1 MSLHATPSRRPSL
14 RLSRIVRALATAPM
28 LLAAVACHDATLS
41 GGALR
46 VMTRTTGVD
55 LAVDPYTVSLDGKS
69 PVALGDSSLYAFTTV
84 EMGRHSVGIGNVAV
98 NCVLDGTSPVSVAV
112 VPVGLDTVTF
122 HIACAA
128 RPLTFVSE
136 RAGPDEI
143 YAIESDGSGVARVS
157 DGTASDLTPAWSTD
171 GSRVAFA
178 SNRGAGG
185 NFEIYAMNRGGTG
198 IHAVTSAGGFN
209 WFPAWSP
216 DGLRIAFESA
226 RDGFLA
232 IYVIN
237 ADGSRLT
244 RLTAD
249 SAGDEHPS
257 WSPDGSRIAFASA
270 RGGPAQ
276 IYTMAADGSD
286 AHALTQSA
294 DPATAPVYSPD
305 GSRIAYVVVPASGNA
320 RLHVMAADGSGDITV
335 TDGADFSTFPTWSP
349 DGRKLAFMAQH
360 DGAWQ
365 VYIIG
370 ANGARLTPLTTDAGT
385 NLFPVWTP
393 AAP

>member
-1 MSLHATPSRRPSL
+1 MSLRATPPGRPSL
-14 RLSRIVRALATAPM
+14 RLSRIARALATAPT
-28 LLAAVACHDATLS
+28 LFAAVACHDATLS

-55 LAVDPYTVSLDGKS
+55 LAVDPYTVSLDGKA
-69 PVALGDSSLYAFTTV
+69 PVTLGDSSLYAFTTV
-84 EMGRHSVGIGNVAV
+84 ELGRHSVGIGNLAG
-98 NCVLDGTSPVSVAV
+98 NCALDGASPVTVGV

-122 HIACAA
+122 HITCAA

-136 RAGPDEI
+136 RTGPDEM
-143 YAIESDGSGVARVS
+143 YTIESDGSGVSRVS
-157 DGTASDLTPAWSTD
+157 DGTASDLTPSWSAD

-185 NFEIYAMNRGGTG
+185 NYEIYAMNRDGTD
-198 IHAVTSAGGFN
+198 IHAITSAGGFN

-216 DGLRIAFESA
+216 DGSRIAFESA

-232 IYVIN
+232 IYVVN
-237 ADGSRLT
+237 ADGTGLT
-244 RLTAD
+244 RLTANA
-249 SAGDEHPS
+249 AGDEHPS
-257 WSPDGSRIAFASA
+257 WSPDGTHIVFASA
-270 RGGPAQ
+270 RAGTAQ
-276 IYTMAADGSD
+276 IYTMAPDGSD

-294 DPATAPVYSPD
+294 DPATAPTYAPD

-320 RLHVMAADGSGDITV
+320 RLHVMAADGTGDVTV
-335 TDGADFSTFPTWSP
+335 TDGTDFSTFPTWSP

-360 DGAWQ
+360 EGAWQ

-370 ANGARLTPLTTDAGT
+370 ANGARRTALTSDAGT
-385 NLFPVWTP
+385 NVVPVWRP

>member
-1 MSLHATPSRRPSL
+1 MSLRAAPLRRPSL
-14 RLSRIVRALATAPM
+14 RVSHVVGALATAAM
-28 LLAAVACHDATLS
+28 SFAAVACHDATMS

-55 LAVDPYTVSLDGKS
+55 LAVDPYTLTLDGKS
-69 PVALGDSSLYAFTTV
+69 PVTIGDSALYAFTTI
-84 EMGRHSVGIGNVAV
+84 EIGRHSVGIGNLPG
-98 NCVLDGTSPVSVAV
+98 NCALDGASPVSVAV
-112 VPVGLDTVTF
+112 VPIGLDTVTF
-122 HIACAA
+122 HISCAA

-136 RAGPDEI
+136 RAGPDEL
-143 YAIESDGSGVARVS
+143 YAIESDGSGVARMG
-157 DGTASDLTPAWSTD
+157 DGTASDLTPSWSAD

-178 SNRGAGG
+178 SNRGAAG
-185 NFEIYAMNRGGTG
+185 NYEIYAMNRDGTG
-198 IHAVTSAGGFN
+198 AHVITSAGGFN

-216 DGLRIAFESA
+216 DGSRIAFESA

-232 IYVIN
+232 IYVVD
-237 ADGSRLT
+237 ADGTGLT
-244 RLTAD
+244 RLTSD

-257 WSPDGSRIAFASA
+257 WSPDGSRIAFAGA
-270 RGGPAQ
+270 RGRTAQ
-276 IYTMAADGSD
+276 IYTMAPDGSD
-286 AHALTQSA
+286 AHALTRSA

-305 GSRIAYVVVPASGNA
+305 GSRIAYVVVPGSGNA
-320 RLHVMAADGSGDITV
+320 RLHVMAADGTGDVTV
-335 TDGADFSTFPTWSP
+335 TDGTDFSTFPSWSP

-370 ANGARLTPLTTDAGT
+370 ANGARLTPLTSGSGT

-393 AAP
+393 DGP

>member
-1 MSLHATPSRRPSL
+1 MSLHVAPSPRPSL
-14 RLSRIVRALATAPM
+14 RVSRTVGALATA
-28 LLAAVACHDATLS
+28 LLLFAAGACHDATLS
-41 GGALR
+41 GAALR
-46 VMTRTTGVD
+46 VTTRTTGVD

-69 PVALGDSSLYAFTTV
+69 PVTIGDSSVYAFTSI
-84 EMGRHSVGIGNVAV
+84 EIGRHSIGIGNLAG
-98 NCVLDGTSPVSVAV
+98 NCTLDGASPVSVAV
-112 VPVGLDTVTF
+112 VPIGLDTVTF
-122 HIACAA
+122 HISCAA
-128 RPLTFVSE
+128 RPLTFVSQ

-143 YAIESDGSGVARVS
+143 FAIESDGSGVARVS
-157 DGTASDLTPAWSTD
+157 DGTASDLTPSWSAD
-171 GSRVAFA
+171 GARIAFA

-185 NFEIYAMNRGGTG
+185 NYEIYAMNRDGTG
-198 IHAVTSAGGFN
+198 VHAITSAGGFN

-216 DGLRIAFESA
+216 DGSRIAFESA
-226 RDGFLA
+226 RDGFPA
-232 IYVIN
+232 VYVIN
-237 ADGSRLT
+237 ADGRGLT

-249 SAGDEHPS
+249 SAGDEHPT

-270 RGGPAQ
+270 RGGASQ
-276 IYTMAADGSD
+276 IYTMAPDGTD
-286 AHALTQSA
+286 PRVLTQSA

-320 RLHVMAADGSGDITV
+320 RLHVMAADGTGDVTV
-335 TDGADFSTFPTWSP
+335 TDGTDFSTFPAWSP

-360 DGAWQ
+360 EGAWQ

-370 ANGARLTPLTTDAGT
+370 ANGARLTSITSGTGT

>member
-1 MSLHATPSRRPSL
+1 MSLHASLLPRSSL
-14 RLSRIVRALATAPM
+14 RLSRSVGALATAAM
-28 LLAAVACHDATLS
+28 LFAAVACHDATMS

-55 LAVDPYTVSLDGKS
+55 LAVDPYTLWLDGKS
-69 PVALGDSSLYAFTTV
+69 PVTIGDSALYAFTTI
-84 EMGRHSVGIGNVAV
+84 EIGRHSVGIGNLPG
-98 NCVLDGTSPVSVAV
+98 NCALDGASPVSVAV
-112 VPVGLDTVTF
+112 VPIGLDTVTF
-122 HIACAA
+122 HISCAA

-136 RAGPDEI
+136 RAGPDEL
-143 YAIESDGSGVARVS
+143 YAIESDGSGVTRMS
-157 DGTASDLTPAWSTD
+157 DGTASDLTPSWSAD
-171 GSRVAFA
+171 GSKVAFA
-178 SNRGAGG
+178 SNRGTAG
-185 NFEIYAMNRGGTG
+185 NYEIYAMNRDGTG
-198 IHAVTSAGGFN
+198 VHAITSAGGFN

-216 DGLRIAFESA
+216 DGSRIAFESA

-232 IYVIN
+232 IYVVG
-237 ADGSRLT
+237 ADGTGLT
-244 RLTAD
+244 RLTSD

-257 WSPDGSRIAFASA
+257 WSPDGSRIAFAGA
-270 RGGPAQ
+270 RGGTAQ
-276 IYTMAADGSD
+276 IYTMAPDGSD

-305 GSRIAYVVVPASGNA
+305 GSRIAYVVVPPSGNA
-320 RLHVMAADGSGDITV
+320 RLHVMAADGTGDVTV
-335 TDGADFSTFPTWSP
+335 TDGTDFSTFPNWSP

-370 ANGARLTPLTTDAGT
+370 ANGTRLTALTSGSGT

-393 AAP
+393 VAP